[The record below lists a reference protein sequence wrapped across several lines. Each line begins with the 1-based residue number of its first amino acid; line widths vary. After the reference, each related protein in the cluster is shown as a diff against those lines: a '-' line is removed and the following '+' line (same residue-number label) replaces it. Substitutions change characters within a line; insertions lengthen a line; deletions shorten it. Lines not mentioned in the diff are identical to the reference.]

1 MRKKAFDPQAA
12 LHHATMAF
20 WSKGYEA
27 TSLAELQA
35 AMGIRR
41 QSLYDTYRNKHS
53 LFLESL
59 RYYHQHVIV
68 RNFAPLFD
76 AASPTQAI
84 RDYFARRLADMDNPE
99 VIDGCLITNTVAELG
114 VWDAAIRGQ
123 TLETLEYMEKAFYTA
138 VKRAQRLHEI
148 DAGKDAQLIA
158 ILLLNNAQ
166 GLFVMGKSGMGRDKL
181 ERLTA
186 QFLTILD

>member
-35 AMGIRR
+35 AMGIR
-41 QSLYDTYRNKHS
+41 LYDTYRNKHS